1 LPQQEG
7 IAMKTGT
14 AIAFALGVAGAAAF
28 GAQAQTQ
35 AAWGSLVNGTKG
47 LENFEQS
54 GNANWRPMEDGLG
67 ATAGNGHLVTK
78 ESYKDFRIVAEVWV
92 DAGQT
97 NSGIFIRCQDPEEP
111 GADSCYEV
119 NVFDNRPGQEYATG
133 GIVNTARVIGG
144 PHRAAGKW
152 NTLEIT
158 ARGPQLTV
166 MFNGM
171 KTSEATDMRYGQ
183 GRVTLQ
189 YGGGGTVKYRK
200 FEIQPA
206 T

>member
-1 LPQQEG
+1 
-7 IAMKTGT
+7 MKTRR
-14 AIAFALGVAGAAAF
+14 IALALGLAGLAALGAAH
-28 GAQAQTQ
+28 AQTQ
-35 AAWGSLVNGTKG
+35 AAYGTLINGTKG
-47 LENFEQS
+47 LENFIPE
-54 GNANWRPMEDGLG
+54 GNANWRVMEDGIG
-67 ATAGNGHLVTK
+67 ATQGNGHLVTK

-92 DAGQT
+92 DDRH
-97 NSGIFIRCQDPEEP
+97 NSGIFIRCQDPGDI

-133 GIVNTARVIGG
+133 GIVDTAKVIGG
-144 PHRAAGKW
+144 PHKAAGKW

-171 KTSEATDMRYGQ
+171 KTSEATNMKHGQ

-189 YGGGGTVKYRK
+189 YGAGTVKFRK
-200 FEIQPA
+200 FEIQPL
-206 T
+206 

>member
-1 LPQQEG
+1 
-7 IAMKTGT
+7 MKIRMIV
-14 AIAFALGVAGAAAF
+14 ALALGVAGATAF
-28 GAQAQTQ
+28 GAAQAQTE
-35 AAWGSLVNGTKG
+35 AAWGTLINGTKG
-47 LENFEQS
+47 LENFEQA
-54 GNANWRPMEDGLG
+54 GNANWRVMEDGIG
-67 ATAGNGHLVTK
+67 ANLGNGHLVTK
-78 ESYKDFRIVAEVWV
+78 ESYKDFRIVAEIWV
-92 DAGQT
+92 DENA

-144 PHRAAGKW
+144 PHKAAGKW

-158 ARGPQLTV
+158 AKGPQLTV
-166 MFNGM
+166 MLNGM
-171 KTSEATDMRYGQ
+171 KTAEATDMKHGQ

-189 YGGGGTVKYRK
+189 YGAGTVKFRK

-206 T
+206 

>member
-1 LPQQEG
+1 
-7 IAMKTGT
+7 MKTRMIV
-14 AIAFALGVAGAAAF
+14 ALALGVAGAAAF
-28 GAQAQTQ
+28 GTAQGQTQ
-35 AAWGSLVNGTKG
+35 AAWGTLINGTKG
-47 LENFEQS
+47 LENFVQE
-54 GNANWRPMEDGLG
+54 GNANWRVMEDGIG
-67 ATAGNGHLVTK
+67 ATQGNGHLVTK

-92 DAGQT
+92 DEGH
-97 NSGIFIRCQDPEEP
+97 NSGIFIRCQDPGDI

-119 NVFDNRPGQEYATG
+119 NVFDTRPGQEYATG
-133 GIVNTARVIGG
+133 GIVDTAKVIGG

-171 KTSEATDMRYGQ
+171 KTAEATDMKHGQ

-189 YGGGGTVKYRK
+189 HGAGTVKFRK
-200 FEIQPA
+200 FEIQPL
-206 T
+206 

>member
-1 LPQQEG
+1 
-7 IAMKTGT
+7 MKQVGV
-14 AIAFALGVAGAAAF
+14 ALAFGLAGAAAV
-28 GAQAQTQ
+28 GLAQAQTSG
-35 AAWGSLVNGTKG
+35 AYGTLINGTNG
-47 LENFEQS
+47 LQNFEQE
-54 GNANWRPMEDGLG
+54 GNANWRAMEDGIG
-67 ATAGNGHLVTK
+67 ATQGNGHLVTK

-92 DAGQT
+92 DDRH
-97 NSGIFIRCQDPEEP
+97 NSGIFIRCQDPEDI

-133 GIVNTARVIGG
+133 GIVDTARVIGG

-158 ARGPQLTV
+158 ARGPQLVV

-171 KTSEATDMRYGQ
+171 KTAEAMDTKHGQ

-189 YGGGGTVKYRK
+189 YGAGTVKFRK
-200 FEIQPA
+200 FEIQPL
-206 T
+206 

>member
-1 LPQQEG
+1 
-7 IAMKTGT
+7 MKTRMAVALALGLAGT
-14 AIAFALGVAGAAAF
+14 AVFGAAQ
-28 GAQAQTQ
+28 GQTQ
-35 AAWGSLVNGTKG
+35 AAWGTLINGTQG
-47 LENFEQS
+47 LQNFEQE
-54 GNANWRPMEDGLG
+54 GNANWRVMEDGIG
-67 ATAGNGHLVTK
+67 ADLGNGFLVTK
-78 ESYKDFRIVAEVWV
+78 ESYGDFRIVAEIWT
-92 DAGQT
+92 DENA
-97 NSGIFIRCQDPEEP
+97 NSGIFIRCQDPEDI

-119 NVFDNRPGQEYATG
+119 NVFDNRAGQEYATG

-171 KTSEATDMRYGQ
+171 KTAEATDMKFGQ
-183 GRVTLQ
+183 GRVALQ
-189 YGGGGTVKYRK
+189 RGAGLVKFRK

>member
-1 LPQQEG
+1 
-7 IAMKTGT
+7 MKTHMT
-14 AIAFALGVAGAAAF
+14 VALALGVAAAAAF

-35 AAWGSLVNGTKG
+35 AAWGTLINGTKG
-47 LENFEQS
+47 LQNFVQE
-54 GNANWRPMEDGLG
+54 GNANWREMEDGIG
-67 ATAGNGHLVTK
+67 ANLGNGHLVSK

-92 DAGQT
+92 DGPQA
-97 NSGIFIRCQDPEEP
+97 NSGIFIRCQDPGDV

-152 NTLEIT
+152 NTLEII
-158 ARGPQLTV
+158 AKGPQLTV
-166 MFNGM
+166 TLNGM
-171 KTSEATDMRYGQ
+171 KTAEATDMKFGQ

-206 T
+206 